1 MSLVTIFIGVWRSY
15 AAVDSRVIEAAH
27 QNSEDEVSLNA
38 LGRTYIVDFLSM
50 KQINE
55 DTGTTRPVQRR
66 LGPSPAPSPASP
78 QTNAVENQSIF
89 YNNKFTLN
97 MILMNCLFIYFILN
111 ICSWKCS

>member
-1 MSLVTIFIGVWRSY
+1 M
-15 AAVDSRVIEAAH
+15 IEAAH

-38 LGRTYIVDFLSM
+38 LGRTYVVDFLSM

-78 QTNAVENQSIF
+78 QTHPIENPGIVSNLYTHKIVF
-89 YNNKFTLN
+89 AFFLL
-97 MILMNCLFIYFILN
+97 ILFCIL
-111 ICSWKCS
+111 

>member
-1 MSLVTIFIGVWRSY
+1 MTTILGVWRSY

-38 LGRTYIVDFLSM
+38 LGRTYVVDFLSM

-78 QTNAVENQSIF
+78 QTNPIENPG
-89 YNNKFTLN
+89 
-97 MILMNCLFIYFILN
+97 MCLFKTFVFNVNFPYSIVTFF
-111 ICSWKCS
+111 